1 MTKTF
6 PNGFLSWAETHHL
19 VVEHI
24 TNYMNQEQYSKVL
37 EDIEDSQ
44 GMGGIWDFCIQLTD
58 KIEAENENVSI
69 ERIEQIL
76 NEQL

>member
-1 MTKTF
+1 MTKNF

-37 EDIEDSQ
+37 EDIEDFQ
-44 GMGGIWDFCIQLTD
+44 GMGGIWDFCIDLTD
-58 KIEAENENVSI
+58 KIEADHENVSI
-69 ERIEQIL
+69 ETIESIINSHL
-76 NEQL
+76 